1 MFEQN
6 QILYKVSA
14 STLKVQTWQG
24 WLVDN
29 EVCVAYGQEGGKM
42 QVSMYDA
49 EPKNIGRANETTA
62 DEQAAVELQALY
74 QAQLDNCHY
83 HLTRDAAVSS
93 EAIIPRKIKNY
104 KDHGGKMPR
113 ILLSSTKK
121 NGSRACVIG
130 GVLYSKVGR
139 VEEVKVE
146 HLQAALHA
154 LSDTATFDAEVYAHG
169 LSLQRIR
176 SAWLKPV
183 KTVKEVAKIKQD
195 YLSKT
200 GKDLPYDPNEDALQ
214 LKFHVFDIPTKLGVF
229 TDRVKLMRELE
240 NHVKIG
246 NLGHCFEFIYPV
258 ETTSREDRLI
268 LRDKVVA
275 QGYEGLVH
283 YDPEGGYEF
292 GVRSSNTQKD
302 KPRYD
307 SEALVLGTERCKNG
321 DGKLTLMACDDLDN
335 VEFKTMMKVDR
346 RDGVR
351 YPRDMDSM
359 RELIGK
365 WITFSY
371 EELSDKGI
379 PTKPVGEEVRKCDSF
394 GNPLE

>member
-14 STLKVQTWQG
+14 STQKVQTWKG

-49 EPKNIGRANETTA
+49 EPKNIGKVNETTA
-62 DEQAAVELQALY
+62 NEQAVVELQALY
-74 QAQLDNCHY
+74 QAQIDNCHY

-93 EAIIPRKIKNY
+93 KAIIPRKIKNY
-104 KDHGGKMPR
+104 KDHWKSMSST
-113 ILLSSTKK
+113 LLSSTKK
-121 NGSRACVIG
+121 NGSRACVIS
-130 GVLYSKVGR
+130 GVLYSKIGKE
-139 VEEVKVE
+139 EEVKVE
-146 HLQAALHA
+146 HLRNALCA
-154 LSDTATFDAEVYAHG
+154 LKEVATFDAEVYAHG

-183 KTVKEVAKIKQD
+183 KTAKEVAKIKAE
-195 YLSKT
+195 YLNKT
-200 GKDLPYDPNEDALQ
+200 GKDLPYDPNEDALR
-214 LKFHVFDIPTKLGVF
+214 LKFHIFDVPVEGLPFNERI
-229 TDRVKLMRELE
+229 KLMRTLE
-240 NHVKIG
+240 NHIKIAK
-246 NLGHCFEFIYPV
+246 LSDCFEFIYPGL
-258 ETTSREDRLI
+258 TMNGSQRLL

-275 QGYEGLVH
+275 QGYEGMVH
-283 YDPEGGYEF
+283 YEPKGVYEF

-307 SEALVLGTERCKNG
+307 SEALVLGIERCKNG
-321 DGKLTLMACDDLDN
+321 DGKLMLMACDELDN

-346 RDGVR
+346 RDGIK
-351 YPRDMDSM
+351 YPRDMESM
-359 RELIGK
+359 REMIGK